1 MENLEKKIE
10 EQGKKIDAVY
20 KSVEKIRRYF
30 KMIFWIT
37 IFTVVLPIIGL
48 GFAIPFFMSTYIGGL
63 NGL

>member
-1 MENLEKKIE
+1 MEKLEQKIE
-10 EQGKKIDAVY
+10 EQAQKIDAIY

-48 GFAIPFFMSTYIGGL
+48 VFAVPFFMSSYIGGL
-63 NGL
+63 SGL